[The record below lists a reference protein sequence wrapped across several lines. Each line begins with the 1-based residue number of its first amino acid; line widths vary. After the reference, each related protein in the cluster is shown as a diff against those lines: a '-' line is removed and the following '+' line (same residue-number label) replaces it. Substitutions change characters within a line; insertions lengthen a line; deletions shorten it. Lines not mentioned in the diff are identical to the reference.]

1 MSIKKLDYTSFDFN
15 SIKNNLIN
23 VLSQENVF
31 KDYNFSGSNVNT
43 IIELISAVGDLFNY
57 YISMSANEG
66 FIQSASL
73 YENVN
78 KLAEL
83 VGYNP
88 RGYKSS
94 SVSIT
99 LVSDPTKYPATNK
112 NNYKINIPKF
122 SRFTTL
128 VQTNDKQDIFF
139 TNPEAILFTID
150 TSSLGANGEFTIP
163 VNLVQGNPTDLGS
176 EESFVGNGEIF
187 QSYNISDLK
196 AIEEHIIVTVDG
208 TEYTYVKNLFRN
220 TKSTDTIFTTR
231 YNKEQKVEIRFGD
244 NINGVAPISGSVIK
258 IRYVSSLGLAG
269 NVSSGAI
276 NSISSNIYQIDSTG
290 TSSVLSGG
298 SSSFIFNQLTA
309 SVGGVDPE
317 DIESLR
323 SHAPAFFSTQDRA
336 VTLEDYENLLLSNY
350 GQFVLRVKALRY
362 EDIFSNTQKLSSRL
376 SQTAQDAITN
386 AVTGLGLGSSS
397 PLSASEAT
405 SLLQS
410 PNQVNQT
417 IYYNNVYLV
426 IVPVFGTQITA
437 GLRSD
442 LEELLF
448 ENKMITI
455 NHVFLDPTYVDIT
468 SVVEYSKSSTTSRT
482 TSEIELDI
490 QNIILNYLDKN
501 NRNLGDLLKHSE
513 VVSSLSAISGIDV
526 ILLNWGRDAIAPD
539 NINIQL
545 SNLEFPKFKSL
556 TITAQ

>member
-1 MSIKKLDYTSFDFN
+1 MSLKKLDYTSFDFA
-15 SIKNNLIN
+15 SIKDNLISL
-23 VLSQENVF
+23 LSKESVF
-31 KDYNFSGSNVNT
+31 KDYDFSGSNVNT

-94 SVSIT
+94 LVSIT
-99 LVSDPTKYPATNK
+99 LVSDPLKYVAN

-122 SRFTTL
+122 SRFTSS
-128 VQTNDKQDIFF
+128 VQTDDKQDIFF
-139 TNPEAILFTID
+139 TNPEAVLYTID
-150 TSSLGANGEFTIP
+150 TASLSPSGVVTIP
-163 VNLVQGNPTDLGS
+163 INLVQGNPIDIGS
-176 EESFVGNGEIF
+176 EDVFIANGTPF
-187 QSYNISDLK
+187 QSYALSDPTS
-196 AIEEHIIVTVDG
+196 IEEYLIVTVDG
-208 TEYTYVKNLFRN
+208 LEYTYVKNLFRN
-220 TKSTDTIFTTR
+220 TNPTDTIFTTR
-231 YNKEQKVEIRFGD
+231 YNKDKKVEIRFGD
-244 NINGVAPISGSVIK
+244 DNNGVAPISGSTIK
-258 IRYVSSLGLAG
+258 VRFISSLGIKGNISANIISGLSSKMWEISANGTTSELTGSNSAFTYNQPLASIG
-269 NVSSGAI
+269 GA
-276 NSISSNIYQIDSTG
+276 
-290 TSSVLSGG
+290 
-298 SSSFIFNQLTA
+298 
-309 SVGGVDPE
+309 DPE

-323 SHAPAFFSTQDRA
+323 VHAPAFFSTQDRA
-336 VTLEDYENLLLSNY
+336 VTLKDYENLLLSNY
-350 GQFVLRVKALRY
+350 GQFVLRAKALRY
-362 EDIFSNTQKLSSRL
+362 EDIFSNKQKLSARL
-376 SQTAQDAITN
+376 IQANQDAVTN
-386 AVTGLGLGSSS
+386 AVTASGNTS
-397 PLSASEAT
+397 PLTISEAT

-417 IYYNNVYLV
+417 IYYNNIYLI
-426 IVPVFGTQITA
+426 IVPVFGTQITS

-455 NHVFLDPTYVDIT
+455 NHVFLDPTYIDIVSNVT
-468 SVVEYSKSSTTSRT
+468 YSKSSTTSRT

-490 QNIILNYLDKN
+490 QNVILAYLDKS

-513 VVSSLSAISGIDV
+513 VVSSLTAISGVDV
-526 ILLNWGRDAIAPD
+526 ILLNWARDLVTPD